1 MFRNPHNEQ
10 QQLNTMNEIKWEKNN
25 NKLLKQNRPKHLTKN
40 RVENTFHNATIYGEK
55 MHVTVQDNVC
65 VSTMLSEIW

>member
-40 RVENTFHNATIYGEK
+40 
-55 MHVTVQDNVC
+55 
-65 VSTMLSEIW
+65 